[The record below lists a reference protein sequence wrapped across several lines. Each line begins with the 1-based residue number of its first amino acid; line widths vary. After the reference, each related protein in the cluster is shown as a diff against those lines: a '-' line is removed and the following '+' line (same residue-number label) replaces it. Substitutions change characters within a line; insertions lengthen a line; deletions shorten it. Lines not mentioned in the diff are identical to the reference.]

1 MEIHELVDYLRNENA
16 SDICVIR
23 VPPSMDYVDYFVVC
37 SGFGARHLRRMA
49 DGLVAEMKSV
59 RVGRNNRR
67 IRIEGED
74 CDDWMAVEMGTIVVH
89 FMTEE
94 ARSKYELEKLWTLGP
109 SYDNQYRNMEHVLEN
124 NP

>member
-1 MEIHELVDYLRNENA
+1 MYMRSTFAIKLCKFKKKSCLTSSGICAVDGHIA
-16 SDICVIR
+16 
-23 VPPSMDYVDYFVVC
+23 
-37 SGFGARHLRRMA
+37 
-49 DGLVAEMKSV
+49 
-59 RVGRNNRR
+59 
-67 IRIEGED
+67 
-74 CDDWMAVEMGTIVVH
+74 GTIVVH